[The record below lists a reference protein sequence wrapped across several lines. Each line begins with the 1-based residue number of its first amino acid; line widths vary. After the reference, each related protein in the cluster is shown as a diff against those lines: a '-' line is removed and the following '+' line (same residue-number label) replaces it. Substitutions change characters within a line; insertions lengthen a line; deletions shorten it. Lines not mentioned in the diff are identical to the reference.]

1 MAALRVL
8 SNDRSHTFRQAI
20 ESAAHVRYFA
30 GHPDPRSLRTIHR
43 LQTGQPDHSAASTT
57 INNTR
62 TCSASNPGLT
72 ITLRPFLS
80 RISTLESPGV
90 LGPCPATCTSRN
102 FFDVFSS
109 SRFFHTKKY
118 GRHKP
123 CSRQNAFT
131 LCPLRACSETSL
143 RHFIQAFFERL
154 VMSQHCNATRIF
166 TRCGSRSAHRISAS
180 RGIREPSVVDSIRKL
195 RESDLPPQ
203 PFSIPTSRTLDDSCC
218 G

>member
-1 MAALRVL
+1 MPCLVSLTGKDGDFQSL
-8 SNDRSHTFRQAI
+8 SWATWA
-20 ESAAHVRYFA
+20 
-30 GHPDPRSLRTIHR
+30 
-43 LQTGQPDHSAASTT
+43 TT
-57 INNTR
+57 LY
-62 TCSASNPGLT
+62 TCSASNPGRT
-72 ITLRPFLS
+72 IRLRPFLN

-90 LGPCPATCTSRN
+90 LGPCPATCTSKN
-102 FFDVFSS
+102 FVGASFS

-166 TRCGSRSAHRISAS
+166 TRWGSLSAYIIYYIGHIGRRDCGRVSTDLWSRINA
-180 RGIREPSVVDSIRKL
+180 VK
-195 RESDLPPQ
+195 
-203 PFSIPTSRTLDDSCC
+203 
-218 G
+218 

>member
-1 MAALRVL
+1 MAALGVL
-8 SNDRSHTFRQAI
+8 SNDRSHMFRQAI
-20 ESAAHVRYFA
+20 ESAAHVRCFA

-43 LQTGQPDHSAASTT
+43 LQTWQPDHSAPSTT
-57 INNTR
+57 TNNAR

-72 ITLRPFLS
+72 IRLRPFLS

-102 FFDVFSS
+102 FVGVSSS

-123 CSRQNAFT
+123 RSRQNAFT

-166 TRCGSRSAHRISAS
+166 TRCGSRSAHENLLLPFASGIGVGSGVDHNVWTAFSAP
-180 RGIREPSVVDSIRKL
+180 RTTRLGFSV
-195 RESDLPPQ
+195 
-203 PFSIPTSRTLDDSCC
+203 
-218 G
+218 